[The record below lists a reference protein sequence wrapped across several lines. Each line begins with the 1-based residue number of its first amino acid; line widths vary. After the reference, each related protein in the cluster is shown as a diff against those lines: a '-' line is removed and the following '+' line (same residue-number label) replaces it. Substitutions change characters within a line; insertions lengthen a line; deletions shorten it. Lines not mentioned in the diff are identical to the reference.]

1 MLASCSTH
9 GRRVH
14 SSEHKPLVVVYKTD
28 YFVKGSLSSSFV
40 LLNTRVVLLSDSKDF
55 SS

>member
-14 SSEHKPLVVVYKTD
+14 SSEHKPLVVVYKAD
-28 YFVKGSLSSSFV
+28 YFVKGSLLSSFV